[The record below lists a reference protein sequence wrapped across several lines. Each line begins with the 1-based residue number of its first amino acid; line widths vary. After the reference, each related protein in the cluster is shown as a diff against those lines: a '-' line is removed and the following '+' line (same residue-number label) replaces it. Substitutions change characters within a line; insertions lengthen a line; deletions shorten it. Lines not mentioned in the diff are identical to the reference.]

1 MDSRLINAVKVSNL
15 LSFGP
20 NPVDIPLRP
29 LNVLIGP
36 NGSGKSNLIEIIS
49 LFQAMPRDLMFPIRK
64 GGGIRDW
71 LRKGDR
77 DATATIEASVEYPR
91 GKQTLRHALGFT
103 SVSQRFLMLDE
114 CVENSEPDEGQNDP
128 CFYYRYQNSHP
139 VISIRKEHRKLE
151 RDSVDP
157 EQSILSQ
164 RKDPDQYPELTWLGD
179 RLGKIRIYREW
190 AFGRHAPLRQP
201 QEPDAP
207 NDFLAEDCGN
217 LGLILNRMKREP
229 KVKRR
234 VIELLGEFYDGI
246 EDFDVIMEGG
256 SVQVFLQ
263 EGDFSIPA
271 TRLSD
276 GTLRYLCLLAVLCHS
291 NLPPL
296 ICIEEPELGI
306 HTDIIPV
313 LATLLKEAS
322 ARTQLIVTTHS
333 DALVDE
339 LSDTPESVLVCE
351 KHDGCTEF
359 RRLEQEALREWLQK
373 YSLGELWNR
382 GEIGGNRW

>member
-49 LFQAMPRDLMFPIRK
+49 LFQAMPGDLMFPIRK

-71 LRKGDR
+71 LWKGDR
-77 DATATIEASVEYPR
+77 DAAARIEASVEYPG
-91 GKQTLRHALGFT
+91 GKQTLRHALEFT

-128 CFYYRYQNSHP
+128 CFYYRYQNSYP
-139 VISIRKEHRKLE
+139 VIS
-151 RDSVDP
+151 
-157 EQSILSQ
+157 
-164 RKDPDQYPELTWLGD
+164 PDQYPELTWLGD

-313 LATLLKEAS
+313 LAALLKEAS

-339 LSDTPESVLVCE
+339 FSDTPESVLVCE